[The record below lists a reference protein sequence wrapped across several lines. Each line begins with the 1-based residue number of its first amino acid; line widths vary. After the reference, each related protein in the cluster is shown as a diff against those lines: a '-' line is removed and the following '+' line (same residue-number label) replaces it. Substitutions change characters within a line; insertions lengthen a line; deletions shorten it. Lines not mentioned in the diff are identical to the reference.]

1 MCSSEQA
8 RIFLADHLQNC
19 VAIADISKIHKQITS
34 SSLTQDRFLANLL
47 VDAYGR
53 CGSLELARQVFDQIS
68 QPNVFSWGI
77 LLSAYARNGHLER
90 AYSLLKFAPEHSIV
104 LWNIILT
111 SFLERA
117 GICKGAKIFQEEMP
131 VLDMVSWNAFLA
143 AHAESGHIRLAEEIF
158 VCMPEHDVVSW
169 NTVIAMYGRLGNLQN
184 CDEIFEKMPE
194 TSLISWNA
202 LLHCYA
208 ELGHLARS
216 KQIFDSFPEYNVA
229 SWTTM
234 LQAYALSGHLEE
246 AKSLFDQM
254 PELTLQ
260 SWTSMLHAYARNG
273 FLEEALETFRAMPER
288 DVVAWTGLLHAFVTS
303 GSLSLTKLF
312 FDRMPERSTVSW
324 SCLIESSV
332 LAGAWRQGL
341 ESFQELNCSGLD
353 SNDVC
358 FLAAL
363 IACGY
368 GGLVHRGWQLFASLS
383 GDFGLSA
390 RPEHYSAMVGLLA
403 RAGELDRAEELS
415 VTMPFEA
422 HGPVWR
428 ALLGAS
434 SVHQVGRYG
443 GVAGKQMLELDPG
456 NAEAFVL
463 LSRVCTSS

>member
-1 MCSSEQA
+1 
-8 RIFLADHLQNC
+8 
-19 VAIADISKIHKQITS
+19 
-34 SSLTQDRFLANLL
+34 
-47 VDAYGR
+47 
-53 CGSLELARQVFDQIS
+53 
-68 QPNVFSWGI
+68 
-77 LLSAYARNGHLER
+77 
-90 AYSLLKFAPEHSIV
+90 
-104 LWNIILT
+104 
-111 SFLERA
+111 
-117 GICKGAKIFQEEMP
+117 
-131 VLDMVSWNAFLA
+131 
-143 AHAESGHIRLAEEIF
+143 
-158 VCMPEHDVVSW
+158 
-169 NTVIAMYGRLGNLQN
+169 
-184 CDEIFEKMPE
+184 
-194 TSLISWNA
+194 NA

-260 SWTSMLHAYARNG
+260 SWT
-273 FLEEALETFRAMPER
+273 
-288 DVVAWTGLLHAFVTS
+288 
-303 GSLSLTKLF
+303 
-312 FDRMPERSTVSW
+312 
-324 SCLIESSV
+324 
-332 LAGAWRQGL
+332 
-341 ESFQELNCSGLD
+341 
-353 SNDVC
+353 NDVC

-428 ALLGAS
+428 
-434 SVHQVGRYG
+434 
-443 GVAGKQMLELDPG
+443 
-456 NAEAFVL
+456 
-463 LSRVCTSS
+463 